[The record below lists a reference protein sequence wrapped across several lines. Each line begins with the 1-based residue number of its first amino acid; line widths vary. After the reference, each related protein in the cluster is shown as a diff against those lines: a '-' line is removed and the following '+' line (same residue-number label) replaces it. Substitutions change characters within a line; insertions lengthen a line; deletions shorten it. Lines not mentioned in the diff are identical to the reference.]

1 MRRSASRSAR
11 SFIRI
16 SDQLFRLDNH
26 PCATT
31 AQVSRSADDLR
42 LLRPPTGGTKRH
54 ALRAF
59 IRINASG
66 LALTGGVSVS
76 DALDASQRALI
87 RRRAPNV
94 FIRINSQVGANGFP
108 AAPKTGAFIR
118 INASGL
124 ALTGGVSVSD
134 TLDASQRALT
144 RRRAPNVFI
153 RINAAGIA
161 LRFSENRRALRRL
174 RALLQ
179 SWLQPNSASEQI
191 TKPHHSMGFLAF
203 SATENRGAAM

>member
-1 MRRSASRSAR
+1 M
-11 SFIRI
+11 

-76 DALDASQRALI
+76 DTLDASQRALI

-134 TLDASQRALT
+134 PLDASQRALI

-161 LRFSENRRALRRL
+161 LRFSENRRARRRRRALRRL

-203 SATENRGAAM
+203 SATEHRGAAM

>member
-54 ALRAF
+54 ALR
-59 IRINASG
+59 
-66 LALTGGVSVS
+66 
-76 DALDASQRALI
+76 
-87 RRRAPNV
+87 
-94 FIRINSQVGANGFP
+94 
-108 AAPKTGAFIR
+108 AFIR